1 MEKTVEIPQQ
11 QDEFRQDASQVAQL
25 AAEENALV
33 PYVPKSSAPFKME
46 TLIPRNMAF
55 EVQKALNTIVK
66 EKGNID
72 QYVRDKLQYTTTT
85 ALWKALAAEQVD
97 TLALYLKQFD
107 RGQGII
113 VADQTGIGKGRQAA
127 AIIRH
132 AVKNGYLPIFFTKKP
147 ALFSDMYRD
156 LKAIGFSDIHPFIV
170 NTDSKAKIKDADGSV
185 VFSPLSVA
193 AQQALLTAEEVHD
206 VESPTAI
213 SYFKRNGIAMPNPE
227 ETPTITVKK
236 SIDHLPTAYDMVFC
250 TYSQVQSA
258 HPYKRDWI
266 EQLCLNGVE
275 GSKKY
280 KKVIFILDESHMAG
294 GYDSIIGEWMRSVL
308 PYTEAC
314 CFLSATFAKYPEV
327 MPFYAKKTAIM
338 ETGVGDGNFVSSMIA
353 GGLALQEV
361 VASNLAESGQL
372 IRRQRSNEGITIDYV
387 VLNEEPQRSMHRKSV
402 NRIIK
407 LMNRVVEFEA
417 TYITPELDLLHK
429 QAKVMGEL
437 VKKKPRALGVKS
449 APFFSRVF
457 NIVDQML
464 FALKVQDTARITLE
478 LLAQN
483 KKVVIAF
490 KSTMGTFLKDLNVS
504 SGDVIPLEELDFVRA
519 MIKSLDGV
527 FNYNYTS
534 IDGTKSRQRLQL
546 EELSDSAIAAYKD
559 IKKAMLSE
567 ATGLMVSPI
576 DQLIDI
582 VSHTKKPSSVGGHD
596 GEYYRVAE
604 VTGRNQK
611 VYFEGDDAVVASF
624 RSDAEKSF
632 RLFNSGEYDVLLINQ
647 SGSTGFSAHSSKD
660 FKDQRQRH
668 MLIPQ
673 FELDVNTMVQLLG
686 RVNRTSQV
694 NLPSY
699 SFITSDI
706 PMEVRLMTMM
716 KAKLKSLDANTTGS
730 QNTNEDTLKS
740 EDFLNKY
747 GDKVAWQWVD
757 ENEQYLPQ
765 MGYPTYH
772 RKYDSK
778 TGTSYYERNDTKEGA
793 ARQLTGRAGLL
804 EVTDQE
810 KLYKELLAMYN
821 QQIVIEK
828 QEGTYDLE
836 TEFLQLDADVKKRFL
851 FQKGRGGHTPFGK
864 DTIREVSI
872 VNNLKRPL
880 TKTEIDT
887 RIAIQLDG
895 KTSKEVQQGL
905 IDEIEKE
912 YPKLIEKR
920 KAKKTA
926 SIAKIR
932 KELESLPA
940 LGSGKDE
947 KENDKIA
954 SKHEKLTESLE
965 EATNALQNLVGGLER
980 IKTIILRAIEA
991 FEVGTLVKIPKTGSI
1006 TDPSW
1011 GVFLGISIGSA
1022 ASNPYTLSNIRMRF
1036 AVADQRKIVTYSL
1049 VEEQQDFINRIYQE
1063 SRDISDGERESI
1075 PEVWNDL
1082 IKQASSK
1089 RQKRHILT
1097 ENIVLASAE
1106 IGSKNRLIKY
1116 NTNLG
1121 TIKNGILMSADFG
1134 KDGEHIALLPISSA
1148 LKVIE
1153 ALAIDTTFKD
1163 HTHTIK
1169 FKRISEG
1176 YFQVFMKK
1184 KEHYKLGIDPKLRQ
1198 LIRSA
1203 AGQAADEL
1211 PDFVQNAG
1219 DMTGAL
1225 AIKNL
1230 VPFLEVLDGYGIQIE
1245 GEAKE
1250 LEDWELENK
1259 SEWADRTTGNNER
1272 WKYELGRA
1280 YGQGSNPL
1288 SGFVAYE
1295 EPTKDYPFGSVLYD
1309 RKLSDKEKYSFS
1321 LIPIF
1326 KNVAIPYLR
1335 WKNTLQPTPIFREFQ
1350 ELVVASNTLPI
1361 HEVQDALGYFITNH
1375 PHEDG
1380 NAAFVFGRFSS
1391 QQLGL
1396 AAYEDMIAAIT
1407 PMEAVLD
1414 KLRIYHKQSSS
1425 QIDKRKKYN

>member
-11 QDEFRQDASQVAQL
+11 QDEFTQDASQVAQL

-33 PYVPKSSAPFKME
+33 PYVPKSNAPFQMG

-55 EVQKALNTIVK
+55 EVQKALNSIVK

-72 QYVRDKLQYTTTT
+72 HYVRDGLKYVSNAT
-85 ALWKALAAEQVD
+85 LWKALAAEQVD
-97 TLALYLKQFD
+97 ALALYLKQFE

-127 AIIRH
+127 AVIRH
-132 AVKNGYLPIFFTKKP
+132 AVKNGFLPIFFTKKP
-147 ALFSDMYRD
+147 DLFSDMYRD

-185 VFSPLSVA
+185 VFSPLSA
-193 AQQALLTAEEVHD
+193 EAQQTLLTQEEVYD
-206 VESPTAI
+206 IESSEAI
-213 SYFKRNGIAMPNPE
+213 AYFKRNGMTMPNPQQQ
-227 ETPTITVKK
+227 PTFTIKN
-236 SIDHLPTAYDMVFC
+236 SIDHLPTGYDMVFC

-280 KKVIFILDESHMAG
+280 KKVVFILDESHMAG
-294 GYDSIIGEWMRSVL
+294 GYDSIIGRWMRGVL
-308 PYTEAC
+308 PHTEAC

-338 ETGVGDGNFVSSMIA
+338 ETGVSDANFVSSMVS
-353 GGLALQEV
+353 GGLALQEI

-387 VLNEEPQRSMHRKSV
+387 VLDEEPQRSTHRKSV
-402 NRIIK
+402 NRIIH

-417 TYITPELDLLHK
+417 TYITPELDSIHQ
-429 QAKVMGEL
+429 QAKEMGEL

-464 FALKVQDTARITLE
+464 FALKVQDAARITIE
-478 LLAQN
+478 LLKQD

-504 SGDVIPLEELDFVRA
+504 SGDVIPLEELDFVRT

-527 FNYNYTS
+527 FNYNYTN
-534 IDGTKSRQRLQL
+534 IDGSKSRQRLRL
-546 EELSDSAIAAYKD
+546 EELSENAQAEYHD

-567 ATGLMVSPI
+567 STGLMVSPI

-582 VSHTKKPSSVGGHD
+582 LTHTKKPSTIGGHD

-611 VYFEGDDAVVASF
+611 VYFEGEDAVVSSF
-624 RSDAEKSF
+624 RSDAEKAF
-632 RLFNSGEYDVLLINQ
+632 RLFNSGAYDVLLINQ

-694 NLPSY
+694 NLPGY
-699 SFITSDI
+699 SFLTSDI

-730 QNTNEDTLKS
+730 QNTNDDTLKS

-757 ENEQYLPQ
+757 ENEQYLSQ

-772 RKYDSK
+772 KKYDRK
-778 TGTSYYERNDTKEGA
+778 TGVSYYARNETKEGA
-793 ARQLTGRAGLL
+793 VRQLTGRAGLL
-804 EVTDQE
+804 QVSDQE
-810 KLYKELLAMYN
+810 KLYKELLAMYH
-821 QQIVIEK
+821 QQIILEK

-851 FQKGRGGHTPFGK
+851 FQKGKGGNTPFGR
-864 DTIREVSI
+864 DTIREESI

-880 TKTEIDT
+880 TKTEIDK
-887 RIAIQLDG
+887 RIAEQLDG
-895 KTSKEVQQGL
+895 KAPKEVQQAL
-905 IDEIEKE
+905 VDTIEKE
-912 YPKLIEKR
+912 YPELIEKR
-920 KAKKTA
+920 KAKKVT
-926 SIAKIR
+926 SIEKIS

-940 LGSGKDE
+940 LGSEKDE

-954 SKHEKLTESLE
+954 SKREKLTEILE
-965 EATNALQNLVGGLER
+965 EENSALQSLVGGLER
-980 IKTIILRAIEA
+980 IKTIILRAVGA
-991 FEVGTLVKIPKTGSI
+991 FEVGALVKVPKVGSI
-1006 TDPSW
+1006 AEPAW
-1011 GVFLGISIGSA
+1011 GIFLGMSIGSA

-1036 AVADQRKIVTYSL
+1036 AVADQRNILTYSL
-1049 VEEQQDFINRIYQE
+1049 VPEQQVFINGIYQE
-1063 SRDISDGERESI
+1063 SREITEEEKI
-1075 PEVWNDL
+1075 EVPGYWNEF
-1082 IKQASSK
+1082 IKKASSK
-1089 RQKRHILT
+1089 RGKRQILT
-1097 ENIVLASAE
+1097 ENIVAASGQ

-1116 NTNLG
+1116 NTKAG
-1121 TIKNGILMSADFG
+1121 TIKNGILMSFDFG
-1134 KDGEHIALLPISSA
+1134 KDGEHMALLPISSA
-1148 LKVIE
+1148 LKAIE
-1153 ALAIDTTFKD
+1153 GLAIDETFMD
-1163 HTHTIK
+1163 HAQGIK
-1169 FKRISEG
+1169 FKRISEN
-1176 YFQVFMKK
+1176 YLQVFMNKR
-1184 KEHYKLGIDPKLRQ
+1184 EHYKLAIDGKLRQ
-1198 LIRSA
+1198 LIRKA
-1203 AGQAADEL
+1203 AGQADDEL

-1225 AIKNL
+1225 PIHNIAS
-1230 VPFLEVLDGYGIQIE
+1230 FLEVLDGYGIQIE
-1245 GEAKE
+1245 GAAKE
-1250 LEDWELENK
+1250 LEDWELENQ
-1259 SEWADRTTGNNER
+1259 SDWDHRTTGVHER
-1272 WKYELGRA
+1272 WHYELGRA

-1295 EPTKDYPFGSVLYD
+1295 EPTASYPYGTVTYD
-1309 RKLSDKEKYSFS
+1309 RKLTDKEKYSFS

-1326 KNVAIPYLR
+1326 KNVAIPYLM
-1335 WKNTLQPTPIFREFQ
+1335 WKNTLQSTPIYREFQ
-1350 ELVVASNTLPI
+1350 QLVTENRALPI
-1361 HEVQDALGYFITNH
+1361 HEVQDVLGYFITNN

-1380 NAAFVFGRFSS
+1380 NAAFVFGRFSP

-1396 AAYEDMIAAIT
+1396 AAYEDMIAEIT
-1407 PMEAVLD
+1407 PMDAVLD
-1414 KLRIYHKQSSS
+1414 KLRIYHKQWAS
-1425 QIDKRKKYN
+1425 